1 MYRSL
6 LALALPVVAV
16 GVAACGDNGGGTSAY
31 HAPTAT
37 ATATDTAA
45 SVKLERT
52 SLGKVLT
59 DGNGRTLY
67 LFERDSGPKSTCFG
81 ACAAAWPPL
90 TTRSKPMAGAGVSA
104 AKLGTI
110 KRGGGSE
117 VTYAGHPLYLYAGDS
132 APGQTNGEGLDQ
144 FGAEWYA
151 LSGAGQK
158 VEEGGS

>member
-16 GVAACGDNGGGTSAY
+16 GVAACGDSGGSSPY
-31 HAPTAT
+31 VKAPTSS
-37 ATATDTAA
+37 AA

-52 SLGKVLT
+52 SLGKVLA
-59 DGNGRTLY
+59 DGHGRTLY
-67 LFERDSGPKSTCFG
+67 LFEQDHGPKSSCFG

-90 TTRSKPMAGAGVSA
+90 TTPAKPMAGAGVAA

-110 KRGGGSE
+110 RRGGGRE

-132 APGQTNGEGLDQ
+132 APGQTNGQGLDQ

-151 LSGAGQK
+151 LSGTGQK
-158 VEEGGS
+158 IEQGGS